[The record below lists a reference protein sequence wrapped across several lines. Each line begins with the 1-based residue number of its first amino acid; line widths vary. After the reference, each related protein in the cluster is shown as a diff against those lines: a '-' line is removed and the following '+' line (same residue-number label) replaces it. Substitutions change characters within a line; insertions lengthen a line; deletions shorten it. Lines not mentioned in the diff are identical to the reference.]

1 MNRHRSFIE
10 HIIGIAGVGSEWDD
24 GGGGGGGDGGAEAGP
39 CKRPSPE
46 GEKTTENIKKK
57 SYLGDMSSDEGED
70 LLPDNAIGRGAQSKS
85 STQFLAV
92 GT

>member
-10 HIIGIAGVGSEWDD
+10 HIIGIAGVGPEWDD
-24 GGGGGGGDGGAEAGP
+24 GGVGGGGDGGAEGGP
-39 CKRPSPE
+39 SKRPPPE
-46 GEKTTENIKKK
+46 GEKPTENIKKK
-57 SYLGDMSSDEGED
+57 NYLGDMSSDEGED